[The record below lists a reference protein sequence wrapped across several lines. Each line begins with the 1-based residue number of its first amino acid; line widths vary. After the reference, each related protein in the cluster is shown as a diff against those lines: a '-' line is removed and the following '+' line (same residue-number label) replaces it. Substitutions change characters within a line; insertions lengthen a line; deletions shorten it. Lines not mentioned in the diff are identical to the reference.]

1 MNVTINFL
9 AVGLAALSSMVVG
22 TIYYLPA
29 LFGNRLTALT
39 GVDPNKPKRPAL
51 TYILTFLASV
61 ITAYVLAYMTSLTWN
76 SEGGAS
82 LLPALVTGFFLWL
95 GFTAARMLVHDL
107 FDGRDIRIFFITIGH
122 ELITV
127 LVMALIIGLFGV

>member
-9 AVGLAALSSMVVG
+9 AVGLAALSSMIVG

-29 LFGNRLTALT
+29 LFGNRLAALT
-39 GVDPNKPKRPAL
+39 GVDPNKPKRPVL
-51 TYILTFLASV
+51 TYVLTFVVSA
-61 ITAYVLAYMTSLTWN
+61 ITAYVLAYMISLTW
-76 SEGGAS
+76 AS
-82 LLPALVTGFFLWL
+82 VGSAILLPALVTGFFLWL

-122 ELITV
+122 ELVTI
-127 LVMALIIGLFGV
+127 LVMALIIGLFGA

>member
-9 AVGLAALSSMVVG
+9 AVGLAALSSMIVG

-39 GVDPNKPKRPAL
+39 GVDPNKPKRPAV
-51 TYILTFLASV
+51 TYVLTFVASAL
-61 ITAYVLAYMTSLTWN
+61 TAVVLAYVTSLTWA
-76 SEGGAS
+76 SLGAQP
-82 LLPALVTGFFLWL
+82 LLPALITGFLLWL

-122 ELITV
+122 ELITI
-127 LVMALIIGLFGV
+127 LVMALIIGLFGA

>member
-9 AVGLAALSSMVVG
+9 AVGLAALSSMIVG

-51 TYILTFLASV
+51 TYVLSFIASA
-61 ITAYVLAYMTSLTWN
+61 ITAYVLAYMTWLTW
-76 SEGGAS
+76 AS
-82 LLPALVTGFFLWL
+82 FDEQPLLPAFITGFSLWL
-95 GFTAARMLVHDL
+95 GFTAARMLIHDL

-122 ELITV
+122 ELITI
-127 LVMALIIGLFGV
+127 LVMAAIIGLLGA

>member
-9 AVGLAALSSMVVG
+9 AIGLAGLSSMIVG

-29 LFGNRLTALT
+29 LFGDRLTALI

-51 TYILTFLASV
+51 TYVLSFVAST
-61 ITAYVLAYMTSLTWN
+61 ITAYVLAYMTWLTW
-76 SEGGAS
+76 AS
-82 LLPALVTGFFLWL
+82 FGEQPLLPALITGFFLWL

-107 FDGRDIRIFFITIGH
+107 FDGRDIRIFFITSGH
-122 ELITV
+122 ELATV
-127 LVMALIIGLFGV
+127 LVMALIIGLLGA